1 MILSSF
7 STSYSENTWDEHWC
21 FTPKGSI
28 IPFNQDVTTISSKI
42 EGFTP
47 LDSLKTNG
55 TRHPTKRMARAGRK
69 NKSSAARVT
78 GPVLQESLT
87 TTHGQLTAGC
97 VVGQSQ
103 STPPSRHI
111 KLTNQQLLQMSYIFK
126 QNQLSWAIKQFSSGR
141 IHC

>member
-1 MILSSF
+1 MMALIHKQDEIAFFSSSNEVILSSF

-55 TRHPTKRMARAGRK
+55 ARHPTKRMARAGRK

-78 GPVLQESLT
+78 WDQCSKNP
-87 TTHGQLTAGC
+87 
-97 VVGQSQ
+97 
-103 STPPSRHI
+103 
-111 KLTNQQLLQMSYIFK
+111 
-126 QNQLSWAIKQFSSGR
+126 
-141 IHC
+141 